1 MQLRCAWCGTSI
13 ANDVSHGGDEV
24 SHGICLSCTE
34 EMLRQAREEVDG
46 AWYVTSNKDSKLAR
60 SSSGRCDAHRS

>member
-1 MQLRCAWCGTSI
+1 MQLRCAWCGKSI
-13 ANDVSHGGDEV
+13 ANDVSHDGEEV

-46 AWYVTSNKDSKLAR
+46 AWYVTSNRNSALAGCSR
-60 SSSGRCDAHRS
+60 GHAGAH